1 MRPFSDYLSVILK
14 HEGGLVNNPNDP
26 GGITNYGISL
36 MFLKGISLPMAD
48 IDHDGDVDA
57 DDIRK
62 MTTSSASNLY
72 KAYFW
77 DKTNI
82 ESVNNELLRLQLFDM
97 GVNAGNKTAIKL
109 LQILLQTVSDGIIGP
124 ATLSRIKS
132 YSGDIVFDY
141 AKTRKNYYTNLT
153 VQKQNLKE
161 FLKGWINRVN
171 TTNFL

>member
-1 MRPFSDYLSVILK
+1 MRPFSDYLSIILE
-14 HEGGLVNNPNDP
+14 HEGGLVDNKNDP

-72 KAYFW
+72 KTYFW
-77 DKTNI
+77 DKTGL
-82 ESVNNELLRLQLFDM
+82 EGVNNELLRLQLFDM
-97 GVNAGNKTAIKL
+97 GVNAGNRTSVKL
-109 LQILLQTVSDGIIGP
+109 LQILLQTVSDGIIGS
-124 ATLSRIKS
+124 ATLSKIKS
-132 YSGDIVFDY
+132 YNGDIVSDY

-153 VQKQNLKE
+153 IQKPNLKE
-161 FLKGWINRVN
+161 FLRGWINRVN
-171 TTNFL
+171 TTKFL